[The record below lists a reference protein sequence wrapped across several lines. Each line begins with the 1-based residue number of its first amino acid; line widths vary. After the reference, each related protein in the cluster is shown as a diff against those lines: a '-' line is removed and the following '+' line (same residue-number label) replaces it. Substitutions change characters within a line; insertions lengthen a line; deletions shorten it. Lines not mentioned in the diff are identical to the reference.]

1 MSIEKVKLA
10 IKMMEST
17 GEEIL
22 FTGGVSDK
30 DITDAESRLGLE
42 FPLDYKYFLGIYGS
56 LSFEGESFYGLT
68 QFGLDVGEIPC
79 VIFATES
86 ALKRTDISN
95 NMIYIKA
102 SGYGPLFSL
111 HLSDSKKHSPVVETS
126 LSYKRHKEIKILANS
141 FGDFFYDEIK
151 AAIEDL

>member
-10 IKMMEST
+10 IKMMENT
-17 GEEIL
+17 GEEFL

-30 DITDAESRLGLE
+30 YIIDAESRLGLE
-42 FPLDYKYFLGIYGS
+42 FPFDYKYFLRMYGA
-56 LSFEGESFYGLT
+56 LSFEGECFYGLT
-68 QFGLDVGEIPC
+68 KFGLDAAGVPC

-86 ALKRTDISN
+86 ARKLKNISKK
-95 NMIYIKA
+95 MIYIKA

-111 HLSDSKKHSPVVETS
+111 NVSEVEKYSPVVETS
-126 LSYKRHKEIKILANS
+126 LSYKRDHEVKVLANS